1 VLLCLFNDASK
12 AMQGACGPDQ
22 HEDSQMSENA
32 VEVID
37 VSKSFGTYQAL
48 KTISFDIRNNEFFT
62 MLGPSG
68 CGKTTLLR
76 MLAGFES
83 PDTGSI
89 LLHGRE
95 IVSVPAH
102 KRRVNTVFQSYA
114 LFPHMTLEQN
124 VAFGLENLR
133 WDKARIR
140 ARVGE
145 MLERVHMSQFAS
157 RKPAQL
163 SGGQRQRVALAR
175 ALAPEPEVLLLDE
188 PLSALDLK
196 LRQAMRDELR
206 NLQRDTGI
214 TFVFVTH
221 DQEEALDMS
230 DRIAVLGGG
239 EVQQLGTPTQ
249 IYEEPV
255 NRFVA
260 DFVGETNFLPVDV
273 LETGTER
280 ATIRT
285 PFGQVMQVPAPPGI
299 GKGPATISVRPE
311 KINLGDQAPGAAF
324 PAQVVNKNYMG
335 GYTHYLLSANGT
347 EFRASRRNASREG
360 DLIAIGATVPVGF
373 VETAARVLLS

>member
-1 VLLCLFNDASK
+1 
-12 AMQGACGPDQ
+12 M
-22 HEDSQMSENA
+22 SQQNA
-32 VEVID
+32 IEVQK
-37 VSKSFGTYQAL
+37 VSKRFGSYQAL
-48 KTISFDIRNNEFFT
+48 HSVSFNIRSNEFFT

-76 MLAGFES
+76 MIAGFET
-83 PDTGSI
+83 PDTGQI
-89 LLHGRE
+89 LLNQRD
-95 IVSVPAH
+95 IVDIPPH
-102 KRRVNTVFQSYA
+102 KRHVNTVFQSYA

-124 VAFGLENLR
+124 VAFGLENLG
-133 WDKARIR
+133 WDKARR
-140 ARVGE
+140 QTRVGE
-145 MLERVHMSQFAS
+145 MLERVHMSAFAN

-206 NLQRDTGI
+206 ALQRDTGI

-230 DRIAVLGGG
+230 DRIAVLGSG
-239 EVQQLGTPTQ
+239 EVQQLGTPTE

-260 DFVGETNFLPVDV
+260 DFVGETNFLEVQV
-273 LETGTER
+273 LESASGR

-285 PFGQVMQVPAPPGI
+285 PFDQVIQVPSPVNMPA
-299 GKGPATISVRPE
+299 GPATLSVRPE
-311 KINLGDQAPGAAF
+311 KINLGDQAPQSAF
-324 PAQVVNKNYMG
+324 DAKVVNQELYG
-335 GYTHYLLSANGT
+335 RLYPLSAFGW
-347 EFRASRRNASREG
+347 RG
-360 DLIAIGATVPVGF
+360 
-373 VETAARVLLS
+373 